1 MVQPTL
7 RREGFSSIP
16 NVTWDDVGGLSS
28 IRNVF
33 DEYIVQRI
41 KNPEVYEVDY
51 FLLVRINAG
60 FFFELS

>member
-1 MVQPTL
+1 M
-7 RREGFSSIP
+7 
-16 NVTWDDVGGLSS
+16 TWDDVGGLSL

-41 KNPEVYEVDY
+41 KKPEVYEVDY

-60 FFFELS
+60 FFKKPAKINPKLIK